1 MTDTGEPPSSSPGE
15 SATGALT
22 ANLMHFARALRA
34 VGLPIG
40 PGRVIDAVH
49 AVRAAGITNRV
60 DFYWTL
66 HAIFVNRRDQ
76 HDLFDEAFRLFW
88 RDPQLLERMMA
99 MLLPQMQVGPEETA
113 KPTTRR
119 IAEALRGNEP
129 DKRPSEP
136 EKIEETVDATLT
148 WSDRE
153 ILRTKDFEQ
162 MSNEEVEAAKALMA
176 KLRLP
181 FVPVPTRRFQPDPAG
196 RRADLRASLRATLR
210 SGGDIIQLKFRS
222 RRTRI
227 PPIVILCDISGSM
240 ERYSRMFLH
249 FLHAL
254 TNDRSRVYTFLFGT
268 RLTNVTRHMKFRDID
283 QALAR
288 VAGAVEDWSGGTR
301 IGHCLCEFNLRW
313 SRRVLG
319 QNAVVL
325 FISDGLD
332 RDAGTG
338 LGREMERLHKSC
350 HRLVWLNPLL
360 RYEGFEPKSQGM
372 RTILPHVDE
381 FRAAHNLASLADLVS
396 SLGETAPR
404 TQPSRFI
411 WQGKAA

>member
-1 MTDTGEPPSSSPGE
+1 MNQPALPTPIEAEG
-15 SATGALT
+15 TGALT
-22 ANLMHFARALRA
+22 ANLMHFARALRVA
-34 VGLPIG
+34 GLPIG
-40 PGRVIDAVH
+40 PGRVIDAVR
-49 AVRAAGITNRV
+49 AVREAGITNRT

-88 RDPQLLERMMA
+88 RDPQMLERMMA
-99 MLLPQMQVGPEETA
+99 MLLPQMQVPPDEA
-113 KPTTRR
+113 KKPTTRR

-129 DKRPSEP
+129 DRRETVQ
-136 EKIEETVDATLT
+136 EKVEETIDATLT

-153 ILRTKDFEQ
+153 LLATKDFEQ
-162 MSNEEVEAAKALMA
+162 MSNDEMEAAKAMMA

-181 FVPVPTRRFQPDPAG
+181 FTPVPTRRYRPDPAG
-196 RRADLRASLRATLR
+196 TRADLRATLRATLR
-210 SGGDIIQLKFRS
+210 QGGDVITLKFRT
-222 RRTRI
+222 RRERM
-227 PPIVILCDISGSM
+227 PPVVVMCDISGSM

-254 TNDRSRVYTFLFGT
+254 TNDRSRVHTVLFGT
-268 RLTNVTRHMKFRDID
+268 RLTNVTRHMRFRDID
-283 QALAR
+283 QALSR

-301 IGHCLCEFNLRW
+301 IGHCLAEFNLRW

-332 RDAGTG
+332 RDAGAG
-338 LGREMERLHKSC
+338 LAREMERLHKSC

-372 RTILPHVDE
+372 RAILPHVDE
-381 FRAAHNLASLADLVS
+381 FRAAHNLASLADLVTALS
-396 SLGETAPR
+396 DHAPR
-404 TQPSRFI
+404 ADSKFL